1 MQVGSDRE
9 FRTVASEDLAG
20 LLVYPDGA
28 REVVSRDGWRITVE
42 PTLWAKGPEAASSL
56 DTLVPAELHIPMS
69 PRGADEVPAPLSLKR
84 RLRILSSDG
93 GVRRDLVWAWL
104 VFCLAV
110 VAVGVATFKVTPWW
124 AARSAPC
131 APGCHW
137 PPREGTSS
145 AAPRL
150 AGVLSTGSP
159 KRRMFWID
167 TPASLGAADDV
178 PSGGGQ

>member
-93 GVRRDLVWAWL
+93 GVRRGLVWAWL

-110 VAVGVATFKVTPWW
+110 VAVGVATFKVTPVVGG
-124 AARSAPC
+124 AIGAVRTGMSLASTR
-131 APGCHW
+131 GDVVG
-137 PPREGTSS
+137 GT
-145 AAPRL
+145 
-150 AGVLSTGSP
+150 
-159 KRRMFWID
+159 
-167 TPASLGAADDV
+167 
-178 PSGGGQ
+178 